1 MKAKRLVNLLVLIA
15 LTISGT
21 TVQANSNNPNGHKNQ
36 EAVFAAGWFWGV
48 EADFLDTP
56 GVVATEVGYTG
67 GRTSN
72 PNYEQ
77 VCSGN
82 TGHAE
87 AVHVTYD
94 PQKISFKKLV
104 ERFLR
109 IHNPRYDN
117 SHVRGGQ
124 YRSEI
129 FYYSP
134 EQALV
139 ARQVISE
146 QEKMDKTK
154 FYTQVSKAVPF
165 YRAEEYHQKYNQKNN
180 GAFCGGWFKKK

>member
-1 MKAKRLVNLLVLIA
+1 M
-15 LTISGT
+15 
-21 TVQANSNNPNGHKNQ
+21 
-36 EAVFAAGWFWGV
+36 

-117 SHVRGGQ
+117 SHIRGGQ

-129 FYYSP
+129 FYFSP

-154 FYTQVSKAVPF
+154 IYTKVSKAVPF
-165 YRAEEYHQKYNQKNN
+165 YRAEEYHQKYNQKNT

>member
-1 MKAKRLVNLLVLIA
+1 M
-15 LTISGT
+15 
-21 TVQANSNNPNGHKNQ
+21 
-36 EAVFAAGWFWGV
+36 

-117 SHVRGGQ
+117 SHIR
-124 YRSEI
+124 
-129 FYYSP
+129 
-134 EQALV
+134 
-139 ARQVISE
+139 
-146 QEKMDKTK
+146 
-154 FYTQVSKAVPF
+154 
-165 YRAEEYHQKYNQKNN
+165 
-180 GAFCGGWFKKK
+180 